1 MAGPALTRGRTGGGP
16 GRAHPLSCAAMSER
30 VAVANRKA
38 WLAGGRQVAL
48 GAERIWYRV
57 DGAGPTLLF
66 AHGYPTSS
74 HDYAPVIARLA
85 ARYRCVSFDFLGF
98 GASSKP
104 RRVYRYALQHQ
115 ALAAVVAAAAV
126 TRAVLVA
133 HDYAVTV
140 GQDLLAGT
148 PAPPFALDGVVFLNG
163 GLDPAQH
170 RARPIQR
177 ALASPLGAVLGPLL
191 LRRGV
196 ALRALRKVLVRAA
209 TLPDD
214 DVWASITSGGGLRVM
229 PRLLHYIAERRGRRD
244 ALLAAL
250 AAGRAPVA
258 LVWGMDDPVSGR
270 HVLDAVRPLLAG
282 APVLELPGIGHYPQ
296 LEAPDEVAT
305 FIDQTAAAWVAAR
318 PVA

>member
-1 MAGPALTRGRTGGGP
+1 
-16 GRAHPLSCAAMSER
+16 MSER
-30 VAVANRKA
+30 GVVANRST
-38 WLAGGRQVAL
+38 WLAGGRLASL

-104 RRVYRYALQHQ
+104 RRDYSYPLQHQ
-115 ALAAVVAAAAV
+115 ALAAVVAAAGV

-148 PAPPFALDGVVFLNG
+148 PAPPFALDGVVFMNG
-163 GLDPAQH
+163 ALDPAQH

-177 ALASPLGAVLGPLL
+177 LLATPVGARLGRLVM
-191 LRRGV
+191 RRAIV
-196 ALRALRKVLVRAA
+196 LRALREVLVRGE

-214 DVWASITSGGGLRVM
+214 DVWESITSGGGLRVM

-244 ALLAAL
+244 ALIAAL
-250 AAGRAPVA
+250 AAARVPVGF
-258 LVWGMDDPVSGR
+258 VWGLDDPVSGR
-270 HVLDAVRPLLAG
+270 HVLEAVRPLVTG
-282 APVLELPGIGHYPQ
+282 APVRQLPGIGHYPQ
-296 LEAPDEVAT
+296 LEAPDEVAA
-305 FIDQTAAAWVAAR
+305 FIDQTAAAWVAAAGR
-318 PVA
+318 A

>member
-1 MAGPALTRGRTGGGP
+1 
-16 GRAHPLSCAAMSER
+16 MSER
-30 VAVANRKA
+30 GVVANRSA
-38 WLAGGRQVAL
+38 WLAGGRLASL

-104 RRVYRYALQHQ
+104 RRDYSYPLQHQ
-115 ALAAVVAAAAV
+115 ALAAVVAAAGV

-148 PAPPFALDGVVFLNG
+148 PAPPFALDGVVFMNG
-163 GLDPAQH
+163 ALDPAQH

-177 ALASPLGAVLGPLL
+177 LLATPMGARLGRLVMRRAV
-191 LRRGV
+191 V
-196 ALRALRKVLVRAA
+196 LRALRAILVRGE

-214 DVWASITSGGGLRVM
+214 DVWESITSGGGLRVM

-244 ALLAAL
+244 ALIAAL
-250 AAGRAPVA
+250 ANARVPVGF
-258 LVWGMDDPVSGR
+258 VWGLDDPVSGR
-270 HVLDAVRPLLAG
+270 HVLDAVRPLVTG
-282 APVLELPGIGHYPQ
+282 APVRELPGIGHYPQ
-296 LEAPDEVAT
+296 LEAPDEVAA
-305 FIDQTAAAWVAAR
+305 FIDQTAAAWVAAAGR
-318 PVA
+318 A